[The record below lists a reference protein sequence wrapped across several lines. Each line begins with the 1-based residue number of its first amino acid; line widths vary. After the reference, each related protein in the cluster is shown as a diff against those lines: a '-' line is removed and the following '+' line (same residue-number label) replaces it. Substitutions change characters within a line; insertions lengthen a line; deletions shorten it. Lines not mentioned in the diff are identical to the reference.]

1 MFKDFKFGRNLLS
14 FLIVI
19 GGIIVLCL
27 IALFIY
33 MPVSAV
39 NYHNSTTFT
48 PYQSYTDSTGSDVNP
63 PSGADTEGL
72 EYIKY
77 EDFKDF
83 DIKFTSVKYQAKD
96 LTIKLKFEE
105 NDRTNELNINKEMP
119 ETRGTVACT
128 SAPYAN
134 KLDYSDN
141 KIRSRISFG
150 TDCTFSFKNL
160 SYPITVSNFPV
171 YKTIIKPNVY
181 LYVKY
186 QYMSEGARLI
196 TKKYSI
202 EFTPEQYY
210 DESNKKDFCWYLN

>member
-105 NDRTNELNINKEMP
+105 NDRTNELNITKEKTT
-119 ETRGTVACT
+119 TRGTVVCT

-134 KLDYSDN
+134 KLDYATY
-141 KIRSRISFG
+141 RSSFSFG
-150 TDCTFSFKNL
+150 TDYEFKLSKL